1 MHQTSWS
8 PVWVNKSP
16 GQAYKTYCF
25 THILA
30 SLLGKFYNILC
41 IFVVELVE
49 LKFQQLFFMIK
60 MVKLAICQI
69 LIIFCWHPCSGHLR
83 QN

>member
-49 LKFQQLFFMIK
+49 LKFQQLFFYDQDGKI
-60 MVKLAICQI
+60 
-69 LIIFCWHPCSGHLR
+69 GHLPDFDYFLLASL
-83 QN
+83 QWPP